1 MLRTLLSELPGIWR
15 RRRKTWFVWECETNL
30 PSILLWVKVDDR
42 AKDHQ
47 LSAATLEQRHLA
59 GALAQLA
66 PIPLKATWSSWHTL
80 LKAEICLA
88 ILMIRLMAKSVR
100 LITLNKR
107 GGSTDRANEESYLIR
122 LGSLMYLRKST
133 SACWKT
139 DWELN
144 SWKTWSTGSAK
155 EREAM

>member
-15 RRRKTWFVWECETNL
+15 RKSINL
-30 PSILLWVKVDDR
+30 ICVRMWNQPAKHFAPSQSWR
-42 AKDHQ
+42 QSEGSSAQCSHPW
-47 LSAATLEQRHLA
+47 AATPGGSL
-59 GALAQLA
+59 GS
-66 PIPLKATWSSWHTL
+66 IPLKATWSSWHTL

-139 DWELN
+139 DWELT